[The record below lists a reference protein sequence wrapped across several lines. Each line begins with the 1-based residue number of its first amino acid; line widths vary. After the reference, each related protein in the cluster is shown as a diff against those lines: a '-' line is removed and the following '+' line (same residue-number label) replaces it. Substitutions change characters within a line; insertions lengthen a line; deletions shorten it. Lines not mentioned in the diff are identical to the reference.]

1 MKHSNHTLN
10 SCYNSLIQEIAKK
23 RSICPK
29 LYLLT
34 DDDMLEVLCCGSNL
48 DRLSRMLNKVFN
60 NIEGIK
66 FENDI
71 SEKAVLG
78 CFGKNKEYFP
88 LSKV

>member
-1 MKHSNHTLN
+1 LNQTLGT
-10 SCYNSLIQEIAKK
+10 CYKSLIQEVAKK

-34 DDDMLEVLCCGSNL
+34 DDDMLEVLCCGNNL

-60 NIEGIK
+60 NVEGIK
-66 FENDI
+66 FENDTGD
-71 SEKAVLG
+71 KAILG
-78 CFGKNKEYFP
+78 CYGTNREYFP